1 VRLRTPGRKII
12 HSAEPQ
18 HNDRGI
24 ILVVREDMRPTVL
37 TETPPFTRGG
47 FVAFEARFTSG
58 HGEPLGGGKGAGA
71 KDGAMN
77 LPTGVAMAMF
87 EAVDFTL
94 DFIPDR
100 TIMTTSCEHYVSPLI
115 VTPASLPETP
125 SCAGSPARAGQSAPS
140 APPWAPG
147 AM

>member
-1 VRLRTPGRKII
+1 
-12 HSAEPQ
+12 
-18 HNDRGI
+18 
-24 ILVVREDMRPTVL
+24 MRHTVL

-47 FVAFEARFTSG
+47 FVAFEARLTNG

-77 LPTGVAMAMF
+77 LPTGVAVAMF

-94 DFIPDR
+94 DLIPDR
-100 TIMTTSCEHYVSPLI
+100 TTMATSCEHYVSPLLF
-115 VTPASLPETP
+115 VTAASLPKTP
-125 SCAGSPARAGQSAPS
+125 PCAGSPARAGQSAPS

-147 AM
+147 AK